1 MPPGACPDCSLS
13 SPRVAMSSV
22 RQIAKI
28 AKVSVATVSR
38 ALNNHPDVDPLTR
51 DRVVQAANQSGY
63 APGIGKRLTTVIGL
77 VYPGEPVKADYGAF
91 DAALLTGILRGVN
104 EQKFDVKLVNLQRDK
119 SPEETYTQF
128 FIRKGLRGVIVRT
141 FESTRGVCAAIAAEG
156 FPSVV
161 VADRFDDPRVNYICS
176 DSRDDS
182 RRAVEHLIQ
191 LGHRR
196 IACAVHNVPDTDHRD
211 RRDGYA
217 QALADNRIEAD
228 PSLVIEITASFEGG
242 IVAMNR
248 IMGMPKPPT
257 AVYFTDPL
265 ATVGAMRRAKEL
277 EINIPGD
284 LSIVGFDDSDIR
296 HHTWPP
302 FTAVC
307 QDARMM
313 GETAALWLTRSL
325 LGQAE
330 PRVRTI
336 RPTMFD
342 VNLSTGRPPRERFRV
357 LPDGTRSPVL
367 EGRMR

>member
-1 MPPGACPDCSLS
+1 
-13 SPRVAMSSV
+13 MSSV
-22 RQIAKI
+22 RQIARI

-51 DRVVQAANQSGY
+51 DRVVAAANQSGY
-63 APGIGKRLTTVIGL
+63 APGVGKRLTTVLGL

-104 EQKFDVKLVNLQRDK
+104 EQKFDVKLVNLNRDK
-119 SPEETYTQF
+119 SGEETYTQF
-128 FIRKGLRGVIVRT
+128 FMRKGLRGVIVRT
-141 FESTRGVCAAIAAEG
+141 FENTRNVCQAIAQEG
-156 FPSVV
+156 FPAVV
-161 VADRFDDPRVNYICS
+161 VADRFDDPKVNFICC

-217 QALADNRIEAD
+217 QALSDHRIAFDE
-228 PSLVIEITASFEGG
+228 SLVFEIVASFEGG
-242 IVAMNR
+242 VAAINR
-248 IMGMPKPPT
+248 IMGSPNPPT
-257 AVYFTDPL
+257 AVFFTDPL
-265 ATVGAMRRAKEL
+265 ATVGAMRRCQEL
-277 EINIPGD
+277 EIDVPGE

-307 QDARMM
+307 QDARAL
-313 GETAALWLTRSL
+313 GEAAALWLTRSL
-325 LGQAE
+325 LGQADRRL
-330 PRVRTI
+330 RVV
-336 RPTMFD
+336 RPTMLD
-342 VNLSTGRPPRERFRV
+342 VNLTTARPSRERFRV
-357 LPDGTRSPVL
+357 LPDGSRAPVQQDS
-367 EGRMR
+367 RNR